1 MRVAFVGIKR
11 PFLPI
16 PDEIGITRETFVQYH
31 LEIPYYYGMAGDN
44 HCFVSTVDFGHSDP
58 ATSPDES
65 NDIEEHPS
73 AHFDYDWGN
82 YERGTYL
89 VREEWIK
96 ARNGRVGWGS
106 MDVVVHWRSWQ
117 QWAYDACPRA
127 LHLMQTCD
135 HSYSPEW
142 IATTKRALVTGQ
154 LARLIC
160 FDTWHVRN
168 TMRELDVGWDA
179 VLTNLHLGVDTV
191 TYRPLEKDPF
201 QLLWASDP
209 GRGLAGCLEVF
220 DHLYRR
226 DRRYHLHITYPDY
239 VKQKVSVSHPAIHV
253 HHNMRN
259 GQELWDLFATSAFVP
274 YTCVFPEPSSRVH
287 RQAQAA
293 GCCLLYPPDMGSP
306 SELIISGRT
315 GIIMRNTDGKPT
327 SYEGWAKVID
337 DFRSSGD
344 SAMIGREARLFAL
357 TEDWGVQ
364 AERFN
369 MVCREMLRNR

>member
-16 PDEIGITRETFVQYH
+16 PEEIGISIATFVKYH
-31 LEIPYYYGMAGDN
+31 LEIPWYYSFDGDH
-44 HCFVSTVDFGHSDP
+44 HCYVSTVDAGEADP
-58 ATSPDES
+58 AVDPADGT
-65 NDIEEHPS
+65 
-73 AHFDYDWGN
+73 DYEYEMARYDSDWAC
-82 YERGTYL
+82 YDRGVYL
-89 VREEWIK
+89 VREDWLKGQREHYSWR
-96 ARNGRVGWGS
+96 A

-117 QWAYDACPRA
+117 QWAYDACPDS

-142 IATTKRALVTGQ
+142 IAAVKGALASGQ
-154 LARLIC
+154 LGRIIC

-179 VLTNLHLGVDTV
+179 VLTNLHLGVDTR

-220 DHLYRR
+220 NHLYRR

-239 VKQKVSVSHPAIHV
+239 VKQKVSVSHPAVHV

-315 GIIMRNTDGKPT
+315 GVIPRDLEGKPVDAI
-327 SYEGWAKVID
+327 GWANGID
-337 DFRSSGD
+337 MLRRDEEYRR
-344 SAMIGREARLFAL
+344 IGREARLFAL
-357 TEDWGVQ
+357 TEDWSVQ

-369 MVCREMLRNR
+369 LVCQEMLRSR